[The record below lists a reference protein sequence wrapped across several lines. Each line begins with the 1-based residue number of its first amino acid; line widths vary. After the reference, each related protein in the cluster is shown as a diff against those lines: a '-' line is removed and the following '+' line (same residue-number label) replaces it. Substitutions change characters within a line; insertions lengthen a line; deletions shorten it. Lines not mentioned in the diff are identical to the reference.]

1 MKLLLDTHALLWLV
15 NGDEKLTPA
24 ARSEIA
30 NPANDLFVSVATIWE
45 LAIKTTK
52 PSQPLILNDP
62 LDVYLA
68 KWIPAYRLEVL
79 AIQQAHALQLLKLP
93 DHHRDPFDRI
103 IIAQAL
109 VEDMTLISG
118 DSHFASYTI
127 RIIW

>member
-15 NGDEKLTPA
+15 NGDEKLTQA

-68 KWIPAYRLEVL
+68 KWIPAYRLDVL

-93 DHHRDPFDRI
+93 NHHRGPFDRI

-118 DSHFASYTI
+118 DGHFASYAI
-127 RIIW
+127 PIIW